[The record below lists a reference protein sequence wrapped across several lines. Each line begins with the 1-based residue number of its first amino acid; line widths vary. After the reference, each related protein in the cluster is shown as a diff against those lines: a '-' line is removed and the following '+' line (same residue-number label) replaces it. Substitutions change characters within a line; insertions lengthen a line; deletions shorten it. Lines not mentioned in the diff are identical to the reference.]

1 MSPKGLTYLASFE
14 PIFTG
19 SNLCNIFPFNQKEHK
34 KTKNVKYLF
43 FVLWEKAQHKL
54 ALFMDFSI
62 RPLVQLFEWVVL
74 CLQIIPEPASPSSS
88 VNGNSSLA
96 DTHSS
101 SLYKFKNNI
110 KQRFSAEHSEQER
123 PLALKR
129 RRSDDRRLPSETS
142 SIPSPPPV
150 KYHPPHSPPSPTPG
164 VPIFALHSKGSYY
177 IPLTVDHNVLTP
189 FLAELTH
196 EANPSSL
203 VLHPVTISVN
213 FQQISRPLK
222 QPLCFS
228 QAAVTWSSSQNSFH
242 LPKWATCDTERN

>member
-1 MSPKGLTYLASFE
+1 M
-14 PIFTG
+14 
-19 SNLCNIFPFNQKEHK
+19 N
-34 KTKNVKYLF
+34 
-43 FVLWEKAQHKL
+43 
-54 ALFMDFSI
+54 
-62 RPLVQLFEWVVL
+62 
-74 CLQIIPEPASPSSS
+74 PEPASPPSSL
-88 VNGNSSLA
+88 NGRHSDSLLA

-129 RRSDDRRLPSETS
+129 RRSEDRQLPCETS

-164 VPIFALHSKGSYY
+164 IPIFALHSKGSYY
-177 IPLTVDHNVLTP
+177 IPLTIDHNVLSP
-189 FLAELTH
+189 FLPELMH
-196 EANPSSL
+196 EASSSSL

-228 QAAVTWSSSQNSFH
+228 QAAVTWSSQNNYL
-242 LPKWATCDTERN
+242 LPKWATCETERN

>member
-1 MSPKGLTYLASFE
+1 MESG
-14 PIFTG
+14 
-19 SNLCNIFPFNQKEHK
+19 
-34 KTKNVKYLF
+34 
-43 FVLWEKAQHKL
+43 
-54 ALFMDFSI
+54 FSI
-62 RPLVQLFEWVVL
+62 RSFPLFQLIDRVMLF
-74 CLQIIPEPASPSSS
+74 LQMIPEPASPSSS
-88 VNGNSSLA
+88 VNGNSSLT
-96 DTHSS
+96 DTHSG

-150 KYHPPHSPPSPTPG
+150 KYHSPHSPPSPTPG

-228 QAAVTWSSSQNSFH
+228 QAAVTWSSSQTSFH
-242 LPKWATCDTERN
+242 LPKWAACDTERN